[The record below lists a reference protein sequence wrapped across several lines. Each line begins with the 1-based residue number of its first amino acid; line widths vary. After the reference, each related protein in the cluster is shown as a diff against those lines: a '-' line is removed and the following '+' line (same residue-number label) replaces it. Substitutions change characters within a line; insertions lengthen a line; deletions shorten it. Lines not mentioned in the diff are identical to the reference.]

1 MDENVG
7 NSGLAP
13 KGSSRGGLRL
23 LQLAA
28 FFSSFDRFAVAPML
42 VTIAA
47 SLGTSLAGVAATASL
62 YYLLYGGM
70 QPVWGMLSDRL
81 GRVRV
86 MRLTLFGAVFAGMIS
101 ALAPN
106 LAVLAAARAL
116 AGGLFAA
123 VIPAALVYV
132 GDTVGHGFPAESPRG
147 FDGRLGSWHGIG
159 DRARGA
165 SRLPRRLAPRFRGP
179 CPGWRRARPPDCSLA
194 GARRL
199 RDGGQGRADGPG
211 RSSIR

>member
-1 MDENVG
+1 MDR
-7 NSGLAP
+7 AP
-13 KGSSRGGLRL
+13 KGHRGGLRL

-86 MRLTLFGAVFAGMIS
+86 MRLTLFGAVFAG
-101 ALAPN
+101 
-106 LAVLAAARAL
+106 
-116 AGGLFAA
+116 
-123 VIPAALVYV
+123 
-132 GDTVGHGFPAESPRG
+132 
-147 FDGRLGSWHGIG
+147 
-159 DRARGA
+159 
-165 SRLPRRLAPRFRGP
+165 
-179 CPGWRRARPPDCSLA
+179 
-194 GARRL
+194 
-199 RDGGQGRADGPG
+199 
-211 RSSIR
+211 